1 MEAAKSPP
9 AGIDLGARYA
19 KIAVN
24 GESSVRVARNRW
36 GGRFTPAVVARA
48 GKGWLVGAEAEQMFV
63 RFPESAW
70 WGMMRRGGAS
80 GDIFIGGRRWKA
92 EEALAP
98 LFLSLREDAEVE
110 LGKIVSS
117 CAIALPVGFPTQRR
131 DVVDRA
137 AKVAGFD
144 EVTFVDKPVAVAL
157 SSGVDGKF
165 FVLHVGAISTGA
177 SVVVVEKGRGH
188 LLESRS
194 IGIGGADFDR
204 SLAHHLQE
212 KVCDLRLDE
221 RDPRWKALL
230 FHAEELKEALSF
242 VERASWF
249 PVAAGFTN
257 AREHVVSRG
266 EIASLY
272 FPLVDSILNLCE
284 PLWRHCGRPRVILAG
299 GGSRLPL
306 LKAQIAARL
315 SKPVPLRFPP
325 EEAEAVGALLSAQDN
340 PVPCLL
346 ASDLGIVTAGGDAA
360 LILKGGTKLP
370 AKSTRRFA
378 VIGGGRMNVRVVKG
392 GADLARGDIVGDL
405 AIEAADG
412 EEVTVT
418 ISADV
423 GGTLNASISSTR
435 GLLAHEVFHLGPQA
449 SDFYGRREKTKVIRA
464 RMARLAARLSQ
475 YQKRRLEKLLDHL
488 KDLEDSDDRLWERGV
503 SLLESLASRLEREKA
518 DGSPERDVV

>member
-1 MEAAKSPP
+1 MKTTKPP
-9 AGIDLGARYA
+9 LAGIDLGARYA

-24 GESSVRVARNRW
+24 GESSVRMARNRW
-36 GGRFTPAVVARA
+36 GDRFTSAVVARA
-48 GKGWLVGAEAEQMFV
+48 GKGWFVGAEAEQTFV
-63 RFPESAW
+63 CFPKSAW
-70 WGMMRRGGAS
+70 WVMMCRGGAS
-80 GDIFIGGRRWKA
+80 EDIFIGGRRWKT
-92 EEALAP
+92 EEVFAP

-110 LGKIVSS
+110 LGRVVSS
-117 CAIALPVGFPTQRR
+117 CVIALPVGFPPQRR
-131 DVVDRA
+131 DIIDRA
-137 AKVAGFD
+137 AKIAGFD
-144 EVTFVDKPVAVAL
+144 EVAFVDKPVAVAL

-165 FVLHVGAISTGA
+165 FVLHVGAISTSA
-177 SVVVVEKGRGH
+177 SVVVVGEGRGH

-194 IGIGGADFDR
+194 IDIGGADFDGP
-204 SLAHHLQE
+204 LARHLQG

-221 RDPRWKALL
+221 RDPRWRILL
-230 FHAEELKEALSF
+230 FQAEELKEALSF
-242 VERASWF
+242 VEKASWF
-249 PVAAGFTN
+249 PVAAGFPD
-257 AREHVVSRG
+257 ARELIVSRS

-284 PLWRHCGRPRVILAG
+284 PLWRHYGRPRVILAG

-325 EEAEAVGALLSAQDN
+325 EEAEAVGALLSAQDS

-370 AKSTRRFA
+370 AKSARRFA

-392 GADLARGDIVGDL
+392 EDISRGDIVGDL
-405 AIEAADG
+405 VIEASNG

-418 ISADV
+418 ISAGV

-449 SDFYGRREKTKVIRA
+449 SDFYGRREKAKAMRA
-464 RMARLAARLSQ
+464 KMAHVAAGLGP
-475 YQKRRLEKLLDHL
+475 YQKRRLEKLLDRL
-488 KDLEDSDDRLWERGV
+488 KNLEDSDDRLWERGV
-503 SLLESLASRLEREKA
+503 LLLESLASRLEEEKT